1 MYAGPVSW
9 VSELEPLAVNVN
21 TTDATTG
28 ATALLNNYCYCPLS
42 VSDSCR
48 RSPPAL
54 TTPLLPRVFKGEGA
68 CQLTS
73 DDSHTTTVT
82 VPQSLTLFRRL
93 ACVLVSCSWLVWLF
107 RLNGLP
113 CPRTHPPRLLGYYH
127 TKHTRKAPRVAR
139 TVDCT
144 TYTSADFGS
153 GNLRLCSESRGDA
166 GSVRPI
172 RGWPIA
178 TFD

>member
-1 MYAGPVSW
+1 MCACVMLMACVFVSTKW
-9 VSELEPLAVNVN
+9 LAV
-21 TTDATTG
+21 
-28 ATALLNNYCYCPLS
+28 
-42 VSDSCR
+42 
-48 RSPPAL
+48 PAYA
-54 TTPLLPRVFKGEGA
+54 PA
-68 CQLTS
+68 S
-73 DDSHTTTVT
+73 
-82 VPQSLTLFRRL
+82 
-93 ACVLVSCSWLVWLF
+93 
-107 RLNGLP
+107 
-113 CPRTHPPRLLGYYH
+113 RLLGYYH